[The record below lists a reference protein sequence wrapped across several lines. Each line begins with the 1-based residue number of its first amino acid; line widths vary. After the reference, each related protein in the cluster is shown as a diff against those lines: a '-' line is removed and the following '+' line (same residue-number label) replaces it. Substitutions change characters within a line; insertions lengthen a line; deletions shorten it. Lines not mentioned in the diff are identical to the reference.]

1 MSPRGGLAAAGGCG
15 EPPRGAKIVQKTNI
29 KLVFSVSYPM
39 HERRNSEKTNIKST
53 FSVSH
58 PIHHPSPCAE
68 NNAKT
73 NIKSTF
79 SVLDSY
85 PQHIRILVRMH
96 KIIRKPIQYQHFRFG
111 IQIRM
116 HDTFVSYPMHV
127 QSRLFVSLVRA

>member
-1 MSPRGGLAAAGGCG
+1 
-15 EPPRGAKIVQKTNI
+15 
-29 KLVFSVSYPM
+29 M

-73 NIKSTF
+73 YTKSTF
-79 SVLDSY
+79 SVLDPY

-96 KIIRKPIQYQHFRFG
+96 KLVRKPIQYQHFRFG

-116 HDTFVSYPMHV
+116 HDTLVSYPMHARKNIEKTEII
-127 QSRLFVSLVRA
+127 STFSVSHPIHHCSLTIVSQLRVLVGSKIRNIVL